1 MKLYQDRIQDYY
13 RRKPFAGKPEGTT
26 NSAMSHNPLCGDVV
40 ILNLVIAENRVKQA
54 GVQAEGCVL
63 SVASAHMISEQI
75 IGKSLQELNAFNNAW
90 VQQLIGLELGPNR
103 LRCATLSLACIQSI
117 LKDVNA

>member
-13 RRKPFAGKPEGTT
+13 RRKPLAGKPEGTT
-26 NSAMSHNPLCGDVV
+26 NSAMAHNPLCGDVAILHLIISNGVV
-40 ILNLVIAENRVKQA
+40 IQA

-63 SVASAHMISEQI
+63 SVAAAHMIAEQLV
-75 IGKSLQELNAFNNAW
+75 GKSLQEIKSFDSAW
-90 VQQLIGLELGPNR
+90 VQQLIGLVLGPNR

-117 LKDVNA
+117 LKDTNA

>member
-13 RRKPFAGKPEGTT
+13 RRKPLAGKPEGTT
-26 NSAMSHNPLCGDVV
+26 NSAMAHNPLCGDVV
-40 ILNLVIAENRVKQA
+40 ILNLVIADGQVMQA

-63 SVASAHMISEQI
+63 SVASAHMIAEQI
-75 IGKSLQELNAFNNAW
+75 IGKPLKELNALTSAW

-103 LRCATLSLACIQSI
+103 LRCATLSLTCIQSI
-117 LKDVNA
+117 LKEINA

>member
-13 RRKPFAGKPEGTT
+13 RRKPMAGKPEGTT
-26 NSAMSHNPLCGDVV
+26 HSAMAHNPLCGDVV
-40 ILNLVIAENRVKQA
+40 ILHLVITNGQAIQA

-63 SVASAHMISEQI
+63 SVASAHMIAEQLV
-75 IGKSLQELNAFNNAW
+75 GKKIEELKNLDNLW

-103 LRCATLSLACIQSI
+103 LRCATLSLTCIQTI
-117 LKDVNA
+117 LKDINA

>member
-13 RRKPFAGKPEGTT
+13 RRKPLAGKPEGTT
-26 NSAMSHNPLCGDVV
+26 NSAMAHNPLCGDVV
-40 ILNLVIAENRVKQA
+40 ILNVVIADGQVMQA

-63 SVASAHMISEQI
+63 SVASAHMIAEQI
-75 IGKSLQELNAFNNAW
+75 IGKPLQELKALTSAW

-103 LRCATLSLACIQSI
+103 LRCATLSLTCIQSI
-117 LKDVNA
+117 LKDINA